1 MSFPSDRPED
11 CATRIGMGVA
21 SGAVTGAFLGAV
33 ASNWGDIPLV
43 LRNKPLPA
51 LLRTGNVM
59 VNYGATLAVVG
70 LTYSA
75 VDVRRG
81 GVCHPMLWEAC
92 DRGGAWLF
100 IPCCIVPSAKVTG
113 AVRPIHPS
121 PLQTQCVAESLRG
134 KQDWVNGSLAGL
146 ATGGVL
152 GIRSESADEMLLPC
166 RYVVCPL
173 WLGSVGRWVP
183 VTRCLFLRH
192 GTRLIDI
199 LLTPGKH
206 TPVTQWAASQSA
218 LLRGLSWPSPPLWWM

>member
-75 VDVRRG
+75 VD
-81 GVCHPMLWEAC
+81 
-92 DRGGAWLF
+92 
-100 IPCCIVPSAKVTG
+100 
-113 AVRPIHPS
+113 
-121 PLQTQCVAESLRG
+121 CVAESLRG

-152 GIRSESADEMLLPC
+152 GIRMGRIPVGIAAGAVLAFTSAMVDVSGQKL
-166 RYVVCPL
+166 RSDGYVDD
-173 WLGSVGRWVP
+173 GATTGRTVYP
-183 VTRCLFLRH
+183 Y
-192 GTRLIDI
+192 D
-199 LLTPGKH
+199 
-206 TPVTQWAASQSA
+206 A
-218 LLRGLSWPSPPLWWM
+218 

>member
-81 GVCHPMLWEAC
+81 GCATLCCERLVTGEGLDNSSPAVLWPPPKSLGPYDPFIHPLC
-92 DRGGAWLF
+92 KPSAWLRAF
-100 IPCCIVPSAKVTG
+100 VASRTG
-113 AVRPIHPS
+113 
-121 PLQTQCVAESLRG
+121 
-134 KQDWVNGSLAGL
+134 
-146 ATGGVL
+146 
-152 GIRSESADEMLLPC
+152 
-166 RYVVCPL
+166 
-173 WLGSVGRWVP
+173 
-183 VTRCLFLRH
+183 
-192 GTRLIDI
+192 
-199 LLTPGKH
+199 
-206 TPVTQWAASQSA
+206 
-218 LLRGLSWPSPPLWWM
+218 